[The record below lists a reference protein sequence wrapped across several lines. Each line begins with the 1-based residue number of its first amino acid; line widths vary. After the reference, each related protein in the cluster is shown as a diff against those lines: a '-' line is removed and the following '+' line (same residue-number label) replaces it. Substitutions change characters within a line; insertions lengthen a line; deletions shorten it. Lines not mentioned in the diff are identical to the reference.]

1 MLTRTLRTYALATL
15 IISASLVA
23 CKTVKPTFDTLLK
36 HQSAMQTLVV
46 RNELSQ
52 TIELIATDENAQTLQ
67 LTPGEVKEIHFV
79 VFTTMHLET
88 PASRYWLKAQ
98 AETEDNLIE
107 ESGDLEFLLTEGDI
121 TFTIRLSDIDFRKY
135 LLLFGDCWFDAAAP
149 QRTHTMIIT
158 DNPDEDFREAGLCP

>member
-1 MLTRTLRTYALATL
+1 M
-15 IISASLVA
+15 ISASLVA

-36 HQSAMQTLVV
+36 HQSATQTLVV

-52 TIELIATDENAQTLQ
+52 TIELIAADENAQTLQ
-67 LTPGEVKEIHFV
+67 LTPGEAKEIQFV

-107 ESGDLEFLLTEGDI
+107 ESAEREFLPIEGDV
-121 TFTIRLSDIDFRKY
+121 TLTIKLSDSDFRKY
-135 LLLFGDCWFDAAAP
+135 QLYFGDCWFDTAAA
-149 QRTHTMIIT
+149 QKSHEIIIT
-158 DNPDEDFREAGLCP
+158 DNEDEDLREFEFCP